1 MTEAVGWRDVRD
13 AVAESE
19 TNILAALALLEKKH
33 DDHEARL
40 RSVEKVTGGAQA
52 VLYAMVGAISAI
64 GGLLAIAKITGI
76 I

>member
-19 TNILAALALLEKKH
+19 ANILAALAIMQTKH
-33 DDHEARL
+33 DDHEQRL
-40 RSVEKVTGGAQA
+40 RSVERVTGGAQA

-64 GGLLAIAKITGI
+64 GGLLAIAKMTGI